1 VDDMFGPSGIPRPP
15 ARRGPGRPRSRR

>member
-1 VDDMFGPSGIPRPP
+1 VDDMFGPSSIPRPP

>member
-1 VDDMFGPSGIPRPP
+1 VDEMFGPSNIPRPP